1 MDERTDRSRTLCL
14 CLPVWPGGLSRLIM
28 SARRRTAP
36 VLYDSASRLCLQ
48 NISSLQKWAET
59 SCEIIKNSAMFEE
72 CREVVSNVD
81 EFYANCVYD
90 SCRSLSLRRVAILA
104 IMMMMMMMMMTT
116 TTTSTTTTTTTTD
129 FATKWH
135 KQSTE
140 QGDETINSWGQEVKG
155 QDHTD

>member
-1 MDERTDRSRTLCL
+1 
-14 CLPVWPGGLSRLIM
+14 
-28 SARRRTAP
+28 
-36 VLYDSASRLCLQ
+36 
-48 NISSLQKWAET
+48 
-59 SCEIIKNSAMFEE
+59 MFEE